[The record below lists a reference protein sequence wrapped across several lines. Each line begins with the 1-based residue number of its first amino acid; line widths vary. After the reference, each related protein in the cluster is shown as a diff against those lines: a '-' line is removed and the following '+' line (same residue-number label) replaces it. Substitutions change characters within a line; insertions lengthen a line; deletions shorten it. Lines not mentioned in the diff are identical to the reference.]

1 MCIRD
6 HKTVRATTMRMKKD
20 DMANRE
26 TKSAERSPTM
36 SVDEAADELGIGRN
50 QAYAAVKAGQIPTI
64 RIGKRLLV
72 LRFPLERMLRGEG
85 KAAA

>member
-6 HKTVRATTMRMKKD
+6 HKMVHATTMRMKKD

-36 SVDEAADELGIGRN
+36 SVDEAAGELGIGRN
-50 QAYAAVKAGQIPTI
+50 QAYAAAKAGQIPAI

-85 KAAA
+85 KAA